1 MYCKNDERLKTCNDD
16 DDDDDD
22 DYVTQVVQ
30 EYERAVIFRL
40 GRLLSGG
47 TKGPGSVS
55 VCPRPTYDD
64 ARLTVIF
71 RDKKTG
77 ARISPFRM
85 LLELRMVEV
94 VVTTE
99 AVRRAKLQSNRHHCP
114 TNQHPAFY
122 RPDAIRVPNHQCLM
136 I

>member
-1 MYCKNDERLKTCNDD
+1 LSASAELLVLYCKNDERLKTYNDD
-16 DDDDDD
+16 DDVDDD

-71 RDKKTG
+71 RDKK
-77 ARISPFRM
+77 P
-85 LLELRMVEV
+85 
-94 VVTTE
+94 
-99 AVRRAKLQSNRHHCP
+99 
-114 TNQHPAFY
+114 
-122 RPDAIRVPNHQCLM
+122 VPEYLHSGCYWS
-136 I
+136 